1 MRCAYHPKVE
11 TLLRCSK
18 CEKPICSR
26 CAILTPVGSRCR
38 QCAGLRRLP
47 TFDARPVDILRAV
60 GAALVVGLAVGAVLG
75 FTDALFPLFLRWLL
89 RAAGLVGAG
98 YLVGEAVS
106 IATNR
111 KRGGPFQIIAV
122 LGFVASYAV
131 FELLTP
137 GILVGDLYTIVGF
150 IIGLALAVGRVR

>member
-38 QCAGLRRLP
+38 ECAGLRRLP

-75 FTDALFPLFLRWLL
+75 FADALLPPVLQWLF
-89 RAAGLVGAG
+89 RAAGLVGSG
-98 YLVGEAVS
+98 YVVGEAVS
-106 IATNR
+106 VATNR
-111 KRGGPFQIIAV
+111 KRGGPFQVIAV
-122 LGFVASYAV
+122 AGFVVSYAV
-131 FELLTP
+131 FELLTL
-137 GILVGDLYTIVGF
+137 GLLVRGLYTIVGF

>member
-26 CAILTPVGSRCR
+26 CANLTPVGSRCR
-38 QCAGLRRLP
+38 ECAGLRRLP

-75 FTDALFPLFLRWLL
+75 FADALFPPVLQWLL

-106 IATNR
+106 VATNR
-111 KRGGPFQIIAV
+111 KRGAPFQIIAV
-122 LGFVASYAV
+122 VGFVAGYAV
-131 FELLTP
+131 FELLTRDL
-137 GILVGDLYTIVGF
+137 IVGDVYTIVGF
-150 IIGLALAVGRVR
+150 IIGLALAIGRVR